1 MLAVSVKRERTFPP
15 RVPIMVPMVVI
26 AALAKHYYQYYY
38 HDLAIKNTNPYI
50 LASFSTFFPELAIP

>member
-1 MLAVSVKRERTFPP
+1 
-15 RVPIMVPMVVI
+15 MVPMVVI